1 MGIVLTRAAKWTSV
15 GGNKGKL
22 EYTPINEHILNEI
35 TQFVQEF
42 PAKNPEESKI
52 VFKKPLEWV
61 SEHLTINSLGSGYT
75 TKYGFN
81 NKYNKLNLKLY
92 LKF

>member
-1 MGIVLTRAAKWTSV
+1 MGSTLTRAARWTSV

-35 TQFVQEF
+35 TTFVQNF

-52 VFKKPLEWV
+52 VFKKPLEW
-61 SEHLTINSLGSGYT
+61 SSDYLTAQSLGSGYNI
-75 TKYGFN
+75 KYEN
-81 NKYNKLNLKLY
+81 HI
-92 LKF
+92 